1 MATSSITKEF
11 VAKDTK
17 AFMALVEKTEKIPE
31 RKITATE
38 SPSLANG
45 REALKKFSSR

>member
-11 VAKDTK
+11 VAKDMK
-17 AFMALVEKTEKIPE
+17 AFKALVKKTERFQE
-31 RKITATE
+31 RKLTATE
-38 SPSLANG
+38 SPSLAKG